1 MRFHARLE
9 RNGKTA
15 TGFEVPGRVLEALDS
30 GKRPAVRV
38 TLNGYTYPSTI
49 GSMGGRS
56 LIPVSAEVR
65 SRAGVNAGDDLD
77 VEIELD
83 TAPRE
88 VTIPDDFASALR
100 ADPAAQ
106 RAYQGLSY
114 SAKQRLVLP
123 IGQAKTSETRE
134 RRLTAAMETLRSTG
148 A

>member
-1 MRFHARLE
+1 MRFHAILE

-15 TGFEVPGRVLEALDS
+15 TGFEVPGRVVEALDA

-38 TLNGYTYPSTI
+38 TLNGYAYPSSI

-56 LIPVSAEVR
+56 LVPVSAEVR

-88 VTIPDDFASALR
+88 VTIPDDLASALR

-123 IGQAKTSETRE
+123 IGQAKTAETRE
-134 RRLTAAMETLRSTG
+134 RRLTAAMETLRSAG